1 MIAMPSC
8 HAEYKRISRDS
19 KFVIALAGNPN
30 VGKSTIFNSLTGLDA
45 VTANYPGKTV
55 SLNMGTAEY
64 HGTKIGIV
72 DLPGTYSLGSVS
84 DDQLVARR
92 EILEG
97 AADIIV
103 SILDATNLER
113 NLYMVLQLLDL
124 GYPVVIALNL
134 SDLAAKQNI
143 CLDHEELSKIL
154 GVPVIPV
161 VGTTG
166 EGIDQVIKTCIA
178 VHAGRLKLKPR
189 PPRYGKDI
197 EEYITLLSSCIR
209 ECLNKIP
216 YGLSP
221 RALATLLMEEDEE
234 FMALIASEK
243 NCGKVLK
250 TLKDVSTDIEKTHGE
265 RASLRFVRERHG
277 YEGTIV
283 DRIQIIG
290 VCRIS
295 LADRMWRLTI
305 EPLTGIP
312 ILLAGLIAVF
322 VIMYYVG
329 GFLSSAFEFSWTK
342 FVSPP
347 INAFFYGLFGQNAL
361 SRTLLWGF
369 DAGIQAAL
377 SVGIPFVMTFYI
389 LLALLEDTGYLNSIA
404 FLTDSLMHKL
414 GLHGRAVIP
423 IIAGA
428 GCNVPAIIGTRV
440 LTTRREKIIA
450 CTLIV
455 LTPCSARTAV
465 IMGAAAFF
473 IGWQYALAIYFI
485 DFVIGILVGRSMAI
499 MLPGKSSGLVM
510 EMFPFR
516 APQLIHVLKKTWYR
530 VKEFVL
536 IALPIIAVGSLVMG
550 TLYETKYMWILTK
563 PMSLII
569 ENWLGLPAVA
579 GVCLLFGILR
589 KELAL
594 QLLMALA
601 IVQYGPQV
609 HNLLSFMTKQQLF
622 IFALVTTLYIPC
634 MAAITV
640 LVKELGLKTALAITL
655 FTITLAVVVGG
666 FTNMFLNLVKIF

>member
-1 MIAMPSC
+1 MTRLPSC
-8 HAEYKRISRDS
+8 HAEYQRISRDA
-19 KFVIALAGNPN
+19 KLVIALAGNPN

-55 SLNMGTAEY
+55 ALNLGTAEY
-64 HGTKIGIV
+64 QGTKIGIV

-103 SILDATNLER
+103 SVLDATNLER
-113 NLYMVLQLLDL
+113 NLYMVLQLFDL

-134 SDLAAKQNI
+134 SDLAAQQNI
-143 CLDHEELSKIL
+143 CIDLQKLSAIL
-154 GVPVIPV
+154 GVPVIPM

-166 EGIDQVIKTCIA
+166 EGIEQLIKTCLA
-178 VHAGRLKLKPR
+178 VKAGEIKLQPNS
-189 PPRYGKDI
+189 PSYGKDI
-197 EEYITLLSSCIR
+197 EANIGQLAARIQ
-209 ECLNKIP
+209 ECLKNIP

-221 RALATLLMEEDEE
+221 RALATLLLEEDAE
-234 FMALIASEK
+234 FMALVAAEK
-243 NCGKVLK
+243 DCGKVMQKLREI
-250 TLKDVSTDIEKTHGE
+250 SADIERTHGE
-265 RASLRFVRERHG
+265 RAALRFVRERHG
-277 YEGTIV
+277 LEGVIV
-283 DRIQIIG
+283 DQVQTIG
-290 VCRIS
+290 ACRIS
-295 LADRMWRLTI
+295 RTERLWRLTI

-312 ILLAGLIAVF
+312 ILLFGLMAVF
-322 VIMYYVG
+322 VTMYYVG
-329 GFLSSAFEFSWTK
+329 SFLSSIFESAWSV
-342 FVSPP
+342 FVSPY
-347 INAFFYGLFGQNAL
+347 INTLFYGLLGHNAL

-369 DAGIQAAL
+369 DAGIKAAL

-389 LLALLEDTGYLNSIA
+389 ILALLEDTGYLNSIA

-414 GLHGRAVIP
+414 GLHGRAIIP

-450 CTLIV
+450 CTLII

-465 IMGAAAFF
+465 IMGAVALFV
-473 IGWQYALAIYFI
+473 GWQYALAIYAI
-485 DFVIGILVGRSMAI
+485 DFVIGILVGRTMAVL
-499 MLPGKSSGLVM
+499 LPGESSGLVM

-516 APQLIHVLKKTWYR
+516 APKLAHILKKTWYR

-550 TLYETKYMWILTK
+550 ALYETKYMWLLTA
-563 PMSLII
+563 PMNLVV

-579 GVCLLFGILR
+579 GICLLFGILR

-594 QLLMALA
+594 ELLLALA
-601 IVQYGPQV
+601 IVKYGPNI

-622 IFALVTTLYIPC
+622 IFALVTTLYFPC
-634 MAAITV
+634 AAALTV
-640 LVKELGLKTALAITL
+640 LVKELGWRASIAIVI
-655 FTITLAVVVGG
+655 FTVVLAVVVGG
-666 FTNMFLNLVKIF
+666 FANMFLNVVKII